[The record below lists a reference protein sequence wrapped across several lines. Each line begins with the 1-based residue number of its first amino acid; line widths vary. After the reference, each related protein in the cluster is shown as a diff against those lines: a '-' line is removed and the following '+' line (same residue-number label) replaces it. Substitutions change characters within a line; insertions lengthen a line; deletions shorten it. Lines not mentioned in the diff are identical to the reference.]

1 MLNKIGIASTIG
13 QGAGP
18 ASPDTVR
25 FKHKGEDH
33 FVVIDT
39 DLYGIPASLIVKGM
53 EGIKTT
59 IPAAIR
65 MLGMPADILRKFVTR
80 NPAYAIKQAIRK
92 NKSECVIF
100 EITNYDL
107 KVAIKKE
114 HYKTFLNK
122 AIKHYEALEDYAQCS
137 ELVNLKS
144 RL

>member
-1 MLNKIGIASTIG
+1 MIMEQKVKLEFPLQVEIKYDDTEELMELAS
-13 QGAGP
+13 Q
-18 ASPDTVR
+18 D
-25 FKHKGEDH
+25 E
-33 FVVIDT
+33 
-39 DLYGIPASLIVKGM
+39 
-53 EGIKTT
+53 
-59 IPAAIR
+59 
-65 MLGMPADILRKFVTR
+65 FVTFMLK
-80 NPAYAIKQAIRK
+80 NAIAAIKQAIRK

-122 AIKHYEALEDYAQCS
+122 AIKHYEAVEDYAQCS